1 MQKLMVATA
10 IKRPSQGLL
19 YSRAFT
25 RLRLEK
31 KKKKLQFYTYPFG
44 VGFMSIL
51 RYGAAEA

>member
-1 MQKLMVATA
+1 MVATA
-10 IKRPSQGLL
+10 KKRPSHVVL

-25 RLRLEK
+25 RLGLK
-31 KKKKLQFYTYPFG
+31 KKNVTRSAKDYTYPFG